1 MPGAAELLKSIPE
14 GRWCVVTSGTR
25 YLATARLKLGESA
38 HSESAGFSG

>member
-25 YLATARLKLGESA
+25 YLATCTVEAMRICPFRG
-38 HSESAGFSG
+38 